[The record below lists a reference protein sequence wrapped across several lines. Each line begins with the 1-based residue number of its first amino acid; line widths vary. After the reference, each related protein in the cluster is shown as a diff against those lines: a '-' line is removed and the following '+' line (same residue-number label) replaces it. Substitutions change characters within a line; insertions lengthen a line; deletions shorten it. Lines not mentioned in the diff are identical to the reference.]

1 MEEGL
6 GQVTGYDDT
15 HECFMRTI
23 CEVAK
28 TPLSGDGIIGDVFNL
43 LLSPIQDV
51 KVINI

>member
-6 GQVTGYDDT
+6 NQVSGYENT
-15 HECFMRTI
+15 HECFVRTI

-43 LLSPIQDV
+43 LLSPIADV
-51 KVINI
+51 KVI